1 MCAAHYPETARACK
15 TRTEDLVKDQPVVP
29 PRDKPFHIGDYD
41 PAETSGVSKDGALQQ
56 IDALRVRLNELQ
68 DVLYADRRFGLLVV
82 LQAID
87 TGGKDGT
94 IKSVFREVGPLGCD
108 VYSFGVPSVE
118 EAAHDYLWRYRIRTP
133 ERGKVVIFNRSYYE
147 SVLVERVDE
156 LVPKDVWEKRYD
168 DINRFEAYLADQHI
182 VVAKFFLHIS
192 KDEQRERLQERID
205 TPKKRWK
212 FRSGDL
218 DERKKWDAY
227 QQAFEAM
234 VDRCNTKSAPWHVV
248 PADHKWYR
256 DVVVAK
262 ALIDCLEGLGLD
274 YPEPEAGHRKAAGG
288 VRCCSKSAS
297 GDRSCRVR
305 SRSRSAAGRSRR

>member
-1 MCAAHYPETARACK
+1 M
-15 TRTEDLVKDQPVVP
+15 KDQPITP
-29 PRDKPFHIGDYD
+29 PHDKPFHITDYD
-41 PAETSGVSKDGALQQ
+41 PAETHGLSKEQALSE
-56 IDALRVRLNELQ
+56 IDQLRTRLNELQ
-68 DVLYADRRFGLLVV
+68 DLLYADRRFGLLVV

-94 IKSVFREVGPLGCD
+94 TKSVFREVGPLGCA
-108 VYSFGVPSVE
+108 VFSFGVPSAE
-118 EAAHDYLWRYRIRTP
+118 EAAHDYLWRYRVNTP

-147 SVLVERVDE
+147 SVLVERVNE
-156 LVPKDVWEKRYD
+156 LVSKHVWEKRYD
-168 DINRFEAYLADQHI
+168 DINRLEAYLAEQHI

-192 KDEQRERLQERID
+192 KDEQRERLQDRID

-212 FRSGDL
+212 FHSGDL

-227 QQAFEAM
+227 QDAFEAM

-262 ALIDCLEGLGLD
+262 ALIERLEALD
-274 YPEPEAGHRKAAGG
+274 LRYPEPEAGIEKI
-288 VRCCSKSAS
+288 
-297 GDRSCRVR
+297 RVE
-305 SRSRSAAGRSRR
+305 